1 MTPDAARHTLADHIE
16 REAIALDV
24 EADTSAAVIRLL
36 ADRLERLGYVRPSF
50 AAAVLERESQ
60 MPTGLPMGREA
71 NVAVP
76 HTDPQHVVRPGIAIA
91 TLARPVDF
99 ANMED
104 PDERLPVGIVFMLAL
119 NDKDR
124 QIEMLQQ
131 IMQIIQDDD
140 LIDALTKAH
149 TNDEMLALLRG
160 SENKAGDQVP

>member
-1 MTPDAARHTLADHIE
+1 MKPHPTRQALADHIE

-24 EADTSAAVIRLL
+24 KADTGEAVIRLL
-36 ADRLERLGYVRPSF
+36 AGRLERLGYVRPSF
-50 AAAVLERESQ
+50 AGAVLAREAQ

-76 HTDPQHVVRPGIAIA
+76 HTDPEHVIRPTIAIA

-104 PDERLPVGIVFMLAL
+104 PGERLPVGIVFMLAL

-131 IMQIIQDDD
+131 IMEIIQDDE
-140 LIDALTKAH
+140 LIDALTKAR

-160 SENKAGDQVP
+160 SENKAGE